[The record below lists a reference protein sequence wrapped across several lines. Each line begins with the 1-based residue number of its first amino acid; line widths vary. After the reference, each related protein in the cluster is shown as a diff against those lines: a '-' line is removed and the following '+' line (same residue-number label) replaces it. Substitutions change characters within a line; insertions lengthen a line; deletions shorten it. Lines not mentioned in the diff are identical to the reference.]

1 LRTKTRELPIQFL
14 KTSYLLKRKSLSDAH
29 VFSQN
34 HEKKPRLLVLDE
46 VTLAA
51 QRKMFDIKDVLAF
64 LDNLQDET
72 TIVLT
77 ARLAPKELVD
87 RADFVKVVE
96 LVKMPKD
103 FKLTEGIQ
111 Y

>member
-1 LRTKTRELPIQFL
+1 
-14 KTSYLLKRKSLSDAH
+14 
-29 VFSQN
+29 
-34 HEKKPRLLVLDE
+34 
-46 VTLAA
+46 
-51 QRKMFDIKDVLAF
+51 MFDIKDVLAF

-87 RADFVKVVE
+87 RADFVNVVE